1 MYKGRIATGT
11 VLAQNVNIPLTTV
24 LNTNINTR
32 YNSSDNSVEI
42 LTGGYYDII
51 ASLPL
56 TNASA
61 GPITLQFYA
70 DGEPIAE
77 AIATNDMTAT
87 TGVTTF
93 TIVDVIHVVQLPLVT
108 DYEKISLRLTTGTAD
123 LYSDGVVMIEKRK

>member
-24 LNTNINTR
+24 LNTNRNTR

-42 LTGGYYDII
+42 LTSGYYDIM

-93 TIVDVIHVVQLPLVT
+93 TIIDTIQIIQSPLVT

-123 LYSDGVVMIEKRK
+123 LYSDGVVTIEQRK

>member
-11 VLAQNVNIPLTTV
+11 VLAQNVNIPLSTI

-32 YNSSDNSVEI
+32 YNSSDNTVEI
-42 LTGGYYDII
+42 LTGGYYDIT

-70 DGEPIAE
+70 DGEPISE

-87 TGVTTF
+87 TGVATF
-93 TIVDVIHVVQLPLVT
+93 TIVDVIHVIQSPLVT